1 MWAIP
6 TMLYYISCQ
15 LERHCHDVVVFS
27 SYHGHL
33 VAVWVYGSCL
43 GGYNYTLKM
52 SIYHAVRARKSNSNI
67 FPINVI
73 MLSIINICTCNDG
86 SDVCNLPADSQ
97 FKYQHEQTP
106 VVMLKC

>member
-1 MWAIP
+1 MWTIP
-6 TMLYYISCQ
+6 TMLYDISCQ
-15 LERHCHDVVVFS
+15 LERHCSDGVVFS

-73 MLSIINICTCNDG
+73 MLSIINICTCNDWT
-86 SDVCNLPADSQ
+86 DVCKP
-97 FKYQHEQTP
+97 P
-106 VVMLKC
+106 C

>member
-1 MWAIP
+1 MSTIP
-6 TMLYYISCQ
+6 AMFTKR
-15 LERHCHDVVVFS
+15 ERERWVMVLWCCS
-27 SYHGHL
+27 SYQAHL

-73 MLSIINICTCNDG
+73 RRQSSTFVLVMAGLMFA
-86 SDVCNLPADSQ
+86 NLPADSEL
-97 FKYQHEQTP
+97 KYQHEQTL
-106 VVMLKC
+106 VVM

>member
-1 MWAIP
+1 M
-6 TMLYYISCQ
+6 
-15 LERHCHDVVVFS
+15 FS

-73 MLSIINICTCNDG
+73 RLSIISICTCNDPMSG
-86 SDVCNLPADSQ
+86 LMFANFPAESE